1 MVFGII
7 LLVFLG
13 LTAWLL
19 FAVFRLE
26 IDSRRGVVGVDWG
39 SIFEVIWA
47 PADAWDILHLRVFG
61 WRRQIQMNASSS
73 GTKTEP
79 PPAKKN
85 VQRSGKRIST
95 RVLIRLARRII
106 RTFRVRKCHIAWD
119 SGNFICN
126 AWAYPVAHILGMH
139 INGTIGVNFVGKQEV
154 HLVVENRLG
163 RILWAAGK
171 TLIFK
176 H

>member
-19 FAVFRLE
+19 FAVFRVE

-39 SIFEVIWA
+39 SIFGVLWA

-61 WRRQIQMNASSS
+61 WRRQIQLNASS
-73 GTKTEP
+73 GTKIARTPE
-79 PPAKKN
+79 KKN
-85 VQRSGKRIST
+85 VQRSGKRMSAK
-95 RVLIRLARRII
+95 VLIRLARRVI
-106 RTFRVRKCHIAWD
+106 RTFRVRKCRITWD
-119 SGNFICN
+119 SGDFIWN
-126 AWAYPVAHILGMH
+126 AWAYPVVHILDMH
-139 INGTIGVNFVGKQEV
+139 VNGTIGVNFVGKREV

>member
-1 MVFGII
+1 MVFGVI
-7 LLVFLG
+7 LFVFFG

-26 IDSRRGVVGVDWG
+26 IDSRRGIVGVDWG
-39 SIFEVIWA
+39 SVFGVLWA
-47 PADAWDILHLRVFG
+47 PAEAWDILHLRVFG
-61 WRRQIQMNASSS
+61 WGRQIQLNATT
-73 GTKTEP
+73 GTKIARP
-79 PPAKKN
+79 RAKKN

-95 RVLIRLARRII
+95 RILIRLASRLI
-106 RTFRVRKCHIAWD
+106 RTFRVRKCHITWD
-119 SGNFICN
+119 SGDFIWN
-126 AWAYPVAHILGMH
+126 AWAYPVACILGMH
-139 INGTIGVNFVGKQEV
+139 INGTIGVNFVGKREV

-163 RILWAAGK
+163 CILWAAGK